1 MILLKF
7 FCVVGLQDVYN
18 ANSTRSYAKI
28 EQSPKLYIGNQ
39 LITVDRFKNL
49 PNASA
54 IGWFPH
60 CLFTNETT
68 AWWNGLKINMM

>member
-1 MILLKF
+1 MCYKLLVYQNYLGNKKESRKRNDIVKF

-54 IGWFPH
+54 IG
-60 CLFTNETT
+60 
-68 AWWNGLKINMM
+68 